1 MTQKL
6 KTKLVLV
13 LVLAILGVAFSENV
27 TANNASLQYVW
38 NESCTTGNDLCWI
51 PWLSTNTGEPKIFM
65 DLLNITAK
73 NISTVDSLLTDY
85 IFPETNPV
93 ITIDNLTVIQ
103 DIFTAG
109 KYYGDGSQLTGI
121 SSVVDLGNYA
131 TTNGSVE
138 FTRDVNITGNLTT
151 TTIQDV
157 SNQGLVVA
165 LNFNNHSMIENKSL
179 DSSGFSNHVSVNVG
193 VEGLRHNATGGRNGG
208 GALEMFAG
216 GKNHPTFLNTQTQ
229 ALFGDEF
236 TIAFWA
242 NPGPKESKIIM
253 FGDLGVTGLNSNSPL
268 AFYGG
273 GFNIGDGVGG
283 YQLWGTVPNAPA
295 NKWTHY
301 AFIDDGTN
309 YLFYIDGKLN
319 QSATISIDP
328 GPATTERNFAIGYGF
343 GDVFNGTIDDF
354 RMYKRAL
361 SIDELDRLYVY
372 QQKEPTPSFVSQRDV
387 FVTKDGNVGIG
398 DTDPAGTQGLT
409 INQGAADDIIFTLK
423 SSDVSHGL
431 TADIGGI
438 TIEDDDYLTIR
449 KGSAT
454 LGGVIIQATA
464 EDAAIEQPLAFFVVG
479 GTGSTTKTTGGRAL
493 SEFIVHEHDGS
504 GNYGA
509 VTADGNI
516 FSVRAN
522 AGGSELTRFMID
534 EDGDRYISG
543 TEKSFS
549 DERIKTNFKQLPY
562 GLNQVLTTN
571 PKMFDRYQ
579 KYEFNNATGELEI
592 GGDAPT
598 MLGFT
603 AQDVRKTMPLLVEG
617 DEKTDVLTIN
627 EQWLTPVLWKAIQ
640 EQQKMIDDLQRQ
652 LDEVKSKQP
661 QSP

>member
-253 FGDLGVTGLNSNSPL
+253 FGDLGVT
-268 AFYGG
+268 
-273 GFNIGDGVGG
+273 
-283 YQLWGTVPNAPA
+283 
-295 NKWTHY
+295 
-301 AFIDDGTN
+301 
-309 YLFYIDGKLN
+309 
-319 QSATISIDP
+319 
-328 GPATTERNFAIGYGF
+328 
-343 GDVFNGTIDDF
+343 
-354 RMYKRAL
+354 
-361 SIDELDRLYVY
+361 
-372 QQKEPTPSFVSQRDV
+372 
-387 FVTKDGNVGIG
+387 
-398 DTDPAGTQGLT
+398 
-409 INQGAADDIIFTLK
+409 
-423 SSDVSHGL
+423 
-431 TADIGGI
+431 
-438 TIEDDDYLTIR
+438 
-449 KGSAT
+449 
-454 LGGVIIQATA
+454 
-464 EDAAIEQPLAFFVVG
+464 
-479 GTGSTTKTTGGRAL
+479 
-493 SEFIVHEHDGS
+493 
-504 GNYGA
+504 
-509 VTADGNI
+509 
-516 FSVRAN
+516 
-522 AGGSELTRFMID
+522 
-534 EDGDRYISG
+534 
-543 TEKSFS
+543 
-549 DERIKTNFKQLPY
+549 
-562 GLNQVLTTN
+562 
-571 PKMFDRYQ
+571 
-579 KYEFNNATGELEI
+579 
-592 GGDAPT
+592 
-598 MLGFT
+598 
-603 AQDVRKTMPLLVEG
+603 
-617 DEKTDVLTIN
+617 
-627 EQWLTPVLWKAIQ
+627 
-640 EQQKMIDDLQRQ
+640 
-652 LDEVKSKQP
+652 
-661 QSP
+661 